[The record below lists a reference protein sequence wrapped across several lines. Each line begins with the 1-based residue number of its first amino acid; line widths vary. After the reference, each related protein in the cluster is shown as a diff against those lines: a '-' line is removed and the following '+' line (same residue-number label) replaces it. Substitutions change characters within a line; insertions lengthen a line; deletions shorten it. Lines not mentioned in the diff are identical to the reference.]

1 MMKTDA
7 TEIIRPQW
15 PAPHSVHAM
24 TTTRRCGVSAPP
36 YDSFNLAQHVGD
48 DDACVRQNRTRLRVA
63 IMLESAAAAHPH
75 KGLDQ
80 PAWLEQAHGTN
91 VVVLGDEPPAVPAD
105 GAVAFEPGRVCVVL
119 TADCLPVLL
128 CDRGGTRVGIAHAG
142 WRGLASGVVEAA
154 VAALRCPS
162 AELIAWLGPA
172 IGPQSYEVGE
182 EVRAAFVAQ
191 DPDAGAAFAPNARG
205 RWQADLYALARLRL
219 ARAGVEEVHG
229 GDRCTYSEPGCFF
242 SHRRDGRCGRMASLI
257 WLT

>member
-1 MMKTDA
+1 MRETFTTK
-7 TEIIRPQW
+7 IIRAEW
-15 PAPHSVHAM
+15 PAPPGVHAI
-24 TTTRRCGVSAPP
+24 TTTRGGGVSAPP
-36 YDSFNLAQHVGD
+36 YDTFNLALHVGD
-48 DDACVRQNRTRLRVA
+48 EEASVHQNRRRLRMA
-63 IMLESAAAAHPH
+63 LKLENALARDPH
-75 KGLDQ
+75 EGMAE
-80 PAWLEQAHGTN
+80 PAWLEQVHGKH
-91 VVVLGDEPPAVPAD
+91 VVVVGDAAPSEPAD
-105 GAVAFEPGRVCVVL
+105 AAVAFEPGRLCVVL

-162 AELIAWLGPA
+162 AELMAWLGPA

-191 DPDAGAAFAPNARG
+191 DPDADVAFAPNARG
-205 RWQADLYALARLRL
+205 RRQADLYALARLRL
-219 ARAGVEEVHG
+219 ARAGVEEIHG

-257 WLT
+257 WLA